1 MGHNA
6 ARKVGNDPAKRSL
19 PAKSASQADPLTWS
33 VASSNKLLDLELQ
46 DGLSST
52 FVEAVNGGLLSLL
65 REIEA
70 SLDGEPDMERLRE
83 IRTLLVK
90 AAHSIMMQSELLEEL
105 HQLALTDELTGFYN
119 RRGFLVL
126 GMQQLKMSRRRD
138 EPLLL
143 FFVDVDHLKLANDAH
158 GHDEG
163 DALLLRCA
171 AVLKNTFRES
181 DIVARLGGDEFAVL
195 AAEGADRS
203 CEVILRRMEEHIR
216 EVNTRGGLTALS
228 LSMGV
233 SRFDPHA
240 PVSLAELLTQADR
253 NMYQNK
259 RSRDTAGP
267 LLHPQPQKTEKKKAR
282 VHGSAEW
289 KD

>member
-6 ARKVGNDPAKRSL
+6 ARKVGNDPAKRQL
-19 PAKSASQADPLTWS
+19 PWESAGQGDSLTWS
-33 VASSNKLLDLELQ
+33 VASSNKFLDLPLQ

-52 FVEAVNGGLLSLL
+52 FVEAVNGELLSLL
-65 REIEA
+65 REIGA

-90 AAHSIMMQSELLEEL
+90 AAHSIMMQSELLSEL

-126 GMQQLKMSRRRD
+126 GMQQLKMSRRQD

-143 FFVDVDHLKLANDAH
+143 FFVDVDHLKLANDSY

-216 EVNTRGGLTALS
+216 EVNTRGGLTTLS
-228 LSMGV
+228 LSTGV

-259 RSRDTAGP
+259 RSRDTWPADEP
-267 LLHPQPQKTEKKKAR
+267 TATKTNKWKVQA
-282 VHGSAEW
+282 HGSAEW

>member
-1 MGHNA
+1 MGDNA
-6 ARKVGNDPAKRSL
+6 ARKVGNDPAKRPL
-19 PAKSASQADPLTWS
+19 PAKSAGQRDPLTWS

-70 SLDGEPDMERLRE
+70 SLEGEPAMERLRE

-105 HQLALTDELTGFYN
+105 HQLALTDELTAFYN

-126 GMQQLKMSRRRD
+126 GMQQLKMSRRQD
-138 EPLLL
+138 APLLL
-143 FFVDVDHLKLANDAH
+143 FFVDVDHLKLANDSY

-171 AVLKNTFRES
+171 TVLKNTFRES

-195 AAEGADRS
+195 AEGADRS
-203 CEVILRRMEEHIR
+203 CEAILRRMEEHVR

-228 LSMGV
+228 LSTGV

-259 RSRDTAGP
+259 RSRDTWPADEP
-267 LLHPQPQKTEKKKAR
+267 SAQKTEKKKAQ

>member
-1 MGHNA
+1 MGDNA
-6 ARKVGNDPAKRSL
+6 ARKVGNDPAKRPL
-19 PAKSASQADPLTWS
+19 PAKSAGPGDPLTWS
-33 VASSNKLLDLELQ
+33 VASSNKFLDLPLQ

-52 FVEAVNGGLLSLL
+52 FVEGMNRGLLGLL

-90 AAHSIMMQSELLEEL
+90 AAHSIMMQSELLSEL

-126 GMQQLKMSRRRD
+126 GMQQLKMSRRQD

-143 FFVDVDHLKLANDAH
+143 FFVDVDHLKLANDSY

-259 RSRDTAGP
+259 HGRDTHWPADEP
-267 LLHPQPQKTEKKKAR
+267 TAT
-282 VHGSAEW
+282 